1 MKLADLLAALSNN
14 TNVDITLLDSK
25 DIKLITFNAAG
36 YVAVESALGKRDV
49 KRIKITSATNVF
61 ISVEDEETPTPDP
74 DPEEPETN
82 NDENSGLDP
91 ESP

>member
-14 TNVDITLLDSK
+14 ENVDVTLLDSK

-36 YVAVESALGKRDV
+36 YVAVESELGKRTV
-49 KRIKITSATNVF
+49 KRIKITSATNIFV
-61 ISVEDEETPTPDP
+61 SVEDAETT
-74 DPEEPETN
+74 
-82 NDENSGLDP
+82 NDENNGLDP